1 MKLLFYDT
9 NYCILNS
16 ERTEKAQS
24 SLFGCFMNPLTE
36 YRDYRR
42 CMQDFYDERKK
53 TCSFTWREFARLA
66 GFTSPT
72 YLKLVC
78 EGKSC
83 LSELGIERVASAM
96 NLGGFESAYFRHL
109 VRYNQ
114 AKDDETKK
122 KAFASMKDIAKANKI
137 RVVDGDAFTYFE
149 SWKNPVL
156 RELVSMMPGA
166 TPEAIAKMCW
176 QPITADDVRKSLD
189 FMVSV
194 GILQRKSK
202 NVYVQTEKALV
213 GNSDVMPLVM
223 RALHREMAGFAQKSI
238 DEYEPQERDIS
249 GVTMAID
256 REAYEQIVLELDSFR
271 RKIVAIANMSKEP
284 SQVYR
289 LNLQMFPMSKNTHQ
303 KKED

>member
-1 MKLLFYDT
+1 MK
-9 NYCILNS
+9 
-16 ERTEKAQS
+16 
-24 SLFGCFMNPLTE
+24 PVTE
-36 YRDYRR
+36 YRDYRC
-42 CMQDFYDERKK
+42 CMQDFYDERKR

-78 EGKSC
+78 EGKSS

-96 NLGGFESAYFRHL
+96 NLGGFEYAYFRSL

-122 KAFASMKDIAKANKI
+122 NAFASMKDIAKANKI

-156 RELVSMMPGA
+156 RELVAMMPGA
-166 TPEAIAKMCW
+166 TPEDVAEMCW
-176 QPITADDVRKSLD
+176 QPITADEVRKSLD

-202 NVYVQTEKALV
+202 NVYVQTDKALV
-213 GNSDVMPLVM
+213 GNSEVMPLVVRSM
-223 RALHREMAGFAQKSI
+223 HREMAGFAQKAI
-238 DEYEPQERDIS
+238 DEYDIHERDVS
-249 GVTMAID
+249 GVTMGID
-256 REAYEQIVLELDSFR
+256 RETYEQIVRELDSCR

-284 SQVYR
+284 CQVYR
-289 LNLQMFPMSKNTHQ
+289 LNLQMFPLSKNTH
-303 KKED
+303 KNNEG